1 MELLRVLAAQ
11 VERTMGWY
19 KAFPPHLAPWNRT
32 KRFLEGLAG
41 WSSYCLQMCVA
52 FSHWMQMASALLS
65 TPWEKPKGGN
75 KAPLSAHPHWDSEHS
90 LFRFTGS
97 LSNLWRELSI
107 CLTAPSPAHM
117 DSFDFDSLVSGSI
130 FGPSTTFFG
139 KRVLHAGIPG

>member
-1 MELLRVLAAQ
+1 MELLWVLAAQ

-19 KAFPPHLAPWNRT
+19 KAFPPHLAPWNRA

-65 TPWEKPKGGN
+65 TPWENQKEGIKCLYPPTHTGIQN
-75 KAPLSAHPHWDSEHS
+75 S
-90 LFRFTGS
+90 LFRFSGS